1 MSIKTTVKKLPKSQ
15 VSIEVSVP
23 ADIFS
28 AYKEKAL
35 KHVAEHIEVPGFRK
49 GKAPANII
57 EKEVKPMAL
66 LEEMAD
72 MVINEHLPK
81 ILTDEKVDAIGR
93 PMIAVTKIAEGNDF
107 EFTVT
112 LAVIPD
118 MKLPDYKK
126 IAKEENA
133 KEAEVKVTDEE
144 LDGAIKE
151 LKKARAHNEIHQSGA
166 EHNHEE
172 FEKQEFDATL
182 TDEYIKQLG
191 DFKDVAEFKEKFRE
205 NIKNEKSGREAQ
217 KRRVTIIENII
228 AGTEVELP
236 DVLVENELEN
246 LMARL
251 KNDIEM
257 SGLQFDQYLTH
268 IKKSEGD
275 IRNDMRVD
283 AEKRAKSELI
293 LIEIAKA
300 EKIEPNKEEVDEESK
315 RLIQTYQ
322 DVDPLRVRA
331 YVVNMLLN
339 DAVFKFLDAQK

>member
-1 MSIKTTVKKLPKSQ
+1 MTTKTTVKKLPKSQ
-15 VSIEVSVP
+15 ISIEVSIP
-23 ADIFS
+23 AEIFS
-28 AYKEKAL
+28 SYKEKAL
-35 KHVAEHIEVPGFRK
+35 NRIGQEIEIDGFRK
-49 GKAPANII
+49 GKAPANLV
-57 EKEVKPMAL
+57 EKELKPMAL
-66 LEEMAD
+66 LEEMANMAID
-72 MVINEHLPK
+72 EELPK
-81 ILTDEKVDAIGR
+81 ILMEQKIDAIGR
-93 PMIAVTKIAEGNDF
+93 PMIGVTKIAEGNPL

-112 LAVIPD
+112 LAVVPD
-118 MKLPDYKK
+118 IKLPDYKK
-126 IAKEENA
+126 IAKEENTNIV
-133 KEAEVKVTDEE
+133 EVSVSDEE
-144 LDGAIKE
+144 LEGAIKE

-172 FEKQEFDATL
+172 FEKQEFDSTL
-182 TDEYIKQLG
+182 TNEYVKGLG

-217 KRRVTIIENII
+217 KRRVSIIEKII
-228 AGTEVELP
+228 EKTEVELP
-236 DVLVENELEN
+236 EILVENELEN
-246 LMARL
+246 LLARL

-275 IRNDMRVD
+275 IRSDLKID
-283 AEKRAKSELI
+283 AEKRAKSELL

-300 EKIEPNKEEVDEESK
+300 EKIEPNKEEVDSETK

-322 DVDPLRVRA
+322 NVDPLRARA